1 MRNRKT
7 KEQQEKDEQLKYWFT
22 VTGLVFIIFTLFF
35 SSLQSVLA
43 DEMVHKFKSPSF
55 SGVGTSSHYL
65 TIENQETN
73 RAQAIE
79 DEIVALQEKL
89 ERDKTNTVEARFMR
103 NLTSRIYANLARQIE
118 SSLFGETTNNFG
130 TMELDGNTIEYE
142 ITDETVRVTI
152 TDSEGSVTE
161 VVVPLNGFTF

>member
-1 MRNRKT
+1 MKRT
-7 KEQQEKDEQLKYWFT
+7 IALSAFLF
-22 VTGLVFIIFTLFF
+22 VTPFL
-35 SSLQSVLA
+35 LA

-65 TIENQETN
+65 TVDNIETN
-73 RAQAIE
+73 RAQAIK
-79 DEIVALQEKL
+79 DEIAALAEKL

-118 SSLFGETTNNFG
+118 SSLFGDTPNKFG
-130 TMELDGNTIEYE
+130 SMELDGNTIEYE

-152 TDSEGSVTE
+152 TDAEGNVTE
-161 VVVPLNGFTF
+161 VIVPLNGFTF

>member
-1 MRNRKT
+1 MKKT
-7 KEQQEKDEQLKYWFT
+7 IALSAFLF
-22 VTGLVFIIFTLFF
+22 VTPFL
-35 SSLQSVLA
+35 LA

-73 RAQAIE
+73 RKQAIK
-79 DEIVALQEKL
+79 DEIAALAEKL

-118 SSLFGETTNNFG
+118 SSLFGDTPNKFG
-130 TMELDGNTIEYE
+130 SMELDGNTIEYE

-152 TDSEGSVTE
+152 TDAEGNVTE
-161 VVVPLNGFTF
+161 VIVPLNGFTF

>member
-1 MRNRKT
+1 MKRT
-7 KEQQEKDEQLKYWFT
+7 IALSAFLF
-22 VTGLVFIIFTLFF
+22 VTPFL
-35 SSLQSVLA
+35 LA

-55 SGVGTSSHYL
+55 SGVDTSSHYL

-73 RAQAIE
+73 RAQAIK
-79 DEIVALQEKL
+79 DEIAALAEKL

-118 SSLFGETTNNFG
+118 SSLFGDTPNKFG
-130 TMELDGNTIEYE
+130 SMELDGNTIEYE

-152 TDSEGSVTE
+152 TDAEGNVTE
-161 VVVPLNGFTF
+161 VIVPLNGFTF

>member
-1 MRNRKT
+1 MSKKNQKRP
-7 KEQQEKDEQLKYWFT
+7 DEVL
-22 VTGLVFIIFTLFF
+22 LIASMIILMFVVL
-35 SSLQSVLA
+35 SVQA

-55 SGVGTSSHYL
+55 SGEGTSSHYL

-73 RAQAIE
+73 RAQAIK
-79 DEIVALQEKL
+79 DEIAALAEKL

-118 SSLFGETTNNFG
+118 SSLFGETTNKFG
-130 TMELDGNTIEYE
+130 SMELDGNTIEYE

-152 TDSEGSVTE
+152 TDAEGNVTE
-161 VVVPLNGFTF
+161 VIVPLNGFTF